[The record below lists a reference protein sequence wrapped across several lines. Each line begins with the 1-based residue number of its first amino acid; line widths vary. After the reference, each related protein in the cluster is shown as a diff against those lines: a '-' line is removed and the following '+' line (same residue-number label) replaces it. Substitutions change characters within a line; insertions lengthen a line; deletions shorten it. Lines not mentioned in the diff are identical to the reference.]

1 MKKIYAL
8 TALMMTSLCIMGQSM
23 KVQANFAK
31 GEYAIYESTSKAQ
44 MASPQGEEEA
54 MNATGEIKYEV
65 TEANKD
71 GYTIAITTQKWD
83 NGEEDTS
90 DAGLLNNFSNLFEEF
105 VVGQTTILSTNK
117 DGKVL
122 GIKNYEE
129 MKKYLETLTDS
140 VLDKIFGA
148 AEASSLPLKKE
159 NFKDMMM
166 DQLTEENILQ
176 SVLHSSNQFS
186 LYGKTI
192 ATGVTED
199 EMMNGMK
206 MKTTYFVMPQKSAD
220 HYTIKSSSV
229 INMEKE
235 DIKKL
240 VIDNVKKIMPE
251 QADMVVQNIDM
262 LLDSG
267 MLKFEGSRTCT
278 YTFLPNGWLQEAE
291 MTQKTNSM
299 GSESTVTNTWKIK
312 ECSWK

>member
-1 MKKIYAL
+1 MA
-8 TALMMTSLCIMGQSM
+8 TSPGEDE
-23 KVQANFAK
+23 AK
-31 GEYAIYESTSKAQ
+31 NT
-44 MASPQGEEEA
+44 
-54 MNATGEIKYEV
+54 TGEIKYEV
-65 TEANKD
+65 TDANND
-71 GYTIAITTQKWD
+71 GYTIAITTLKWD
-83 NGEEDTS
+83 NSEEETPDP
-90 DAGLLNNFSNLFEEF
+90 GLLDKFSNLFEEF
-105 VVGQTTILSTNK
+105 LEGQTTILSTDK

-129 MKKYLETLTDS
+129 MKKSLEILTDS
-140 VLDKIFGA
+140 VLDKIYSA
-148 AEASSLPLKKE
+148 ADASSLPLKKE
-159 NFKDMMM
+159 NIKEMMTE
-166 DQLTEENILQ
+166 QLTEENMLQ

-192 ATGVTED
+192 ATGITED

-229 INMEKE
+229 INMEKA

-240 VIDNVKKIMPE
+240 IIDNVKKIMPE
-251 QADMVVQNIDM
+251 QADMVIQNIDM

-299 GSESTVTNTWKIK
+299 GTEGTVTNTWKIK